1 MAGPM
6 VDPGVLEKVR
16 GWRPYI
22 EAKLGFRNHWYP
34 AMFGHEL
41 QEDKPVET
49 MLLGESILVNR
60 LDGKLRAIRN
70 RCLHRGVKFSKQ
82 VECYKKGTIT
92 CWYHAWTYNWDDG
105 KLADIITNPNSSLI
119 GKHSLK
125 TYPIKEAKGLIF
137 IFVGDIDPPD
147 LSTDVP
153 PGFLDEGMAIHGK
166 RRMVKSNWRLGVENG
181 FDASHIFIH
190 KRSKLVA
197 GNDIALPLG
206 FAPLDA
212 GANTRAVIGDPGP
225 IGLYD
230 LLGEKSMPVFE
241 GMLDGEAVLEG
252 HFGTKKVAD
261 NISIW
266 LPGVLKV
273 DPWPQAGMNQFEW
286 YVPVDATSH
295 CYLQVLGRMTS
306 SKEEADAFRKEVDDK
321 WIALALD
328 GFNDDDVWARE
339 ATEEFYG
346 DNDRGWVEE
355 RLFETDMAIVEWRKL
370 ASQRNRGIQQPEHL

>member
-1 MAGPM
+1 MTGPL
-6 VDPGVLEKVR
+6 VDPIVLDKVR
-16 GWRPYI
+16 GWRPYV

-34 AMFGHEL
+34 AIFSHEL
-41 QEDKPVET
+41 AENQPVEMT
-49 MLLGESILVNR
+49 LLGESILINR
-60 LDGKLRAIRN
+60 IDGTPQAIRN

-82 VECYKKGTIT
+82 IECYRKGTIT
-92 CWYHAWTYNWDDG
+92 CWYHGWTYNWDNG
-105 KLADIITNPNSSLI
+105 ELCDIITNPSSALI
-119 GKHSLK
+119 GKHRLK
-125 TYPIKEAKGLIF
+125 VYPVQEAKGLIF
-137 IFVGDIDPPD
+137 VFVGDIAPPE
-147 LSTDVP
+147 LASDVP

-166 RRMVKSNWRLGVENG
+166 RRMVRSNWRLGVENG

-206 FAPLDA
+206 FAPIEA
-212 GANTRAVIGDPGP
+212 GDSTRAVVGETGP
-225 IGLYD
+225 TGLYD
-230 LLGEKSMPVFE
+230 LLGEKSIPIFE

-252 HFGTKKVAD
+252 HFGAKKVAD

-273 DPWPQAGMNQFEW
+273 DPWPEVGMNQFEW
-286 YVPVDATSH
+286 YVPVDAGNHS
-295 CYLQVLGRMTS
+295 YLQVLGRMTKN
-306 SKEEADAFRKEVDDK
+306 KEEADAFRKEVDEK
-321 WIALALD
+321 WIDLALD

-346 DNDRGWVEE
+346 DSDRGWVEE

-370 ASQRNRGIQQPEHL
+370 ASKHNRGIQRSENL